1 MTTQSLT
8 TVRNF
13 FSDDE
18 WNTIESALSVYA
30 DICADYGAD
39 ESDLVTEV
47 QSKINELLR
56 G

>member
-1 MTTQSLT
+1 MTAQDLT

-39 ESDLVTEV
+39 ESDLVTTV
-47 QSKINELLR
+47 QSKIATLLR